1 MLDSLAIV
9 FDCRRVHS
17 RDVLF
22 QRLTLDKSHGIAE
35 TAVRRFSK
43 PVNWHDAWM
52 IQPRGNYGF
61 ELKLLTAIAAVAMFR
76 PDEFQNDIALK
87 FAVVG
92 NVYFAQSPPRVKLQ
106 FLIRLLNDECPGVRI
121 PRTFGLNDRRHSA
134 DFRYGVFSLVR
145 GSISSIRF

>member
-92 NVYFAQSPPRVKLQ
+92 NVYLAQSRPSSRETSVSYTPAESRVPRRQ
-106 FLIRLLNDECPGVRI
+106 N
-121 PRTFGLNDRRHSA
+121 
-134 DFRYGVFSLVR
+134 
-145 GSISSIRF
+145 SSDLRAQ

>member
-52 IQPRGNYGF
+52 IQPRGNLRLRA
-61 ELKLLTAIAAVAMFR
+61 ETA
-76 PDEFQNDIALK
+76 N
-87 FAVVG
+87 G
-92 NVYFAQSPPRVKLQ
+92 NRGGRDV
-106 FLIRLLNDECPGVRI
+106 
-121 PRTFGLNDRRHSA
+121 SA
-134 DFRYGVFSLVR
+134 G
-145 GSISSIRF
+145 